1 MSHPLFS
8 LAYLP
13 LAAALFLTACS
24 GGPGVN
30 SSVISAATTRGVPAA
45 TTSKMQA
52 AGRLD
57 FNDLQN
63 LVSRG
68 VPSQTVMAYLN
79 SVEEV
84 AHLTPEQLAALK
96 SEGADSQLIAYL
108 EGSQNYYA
116 RSSGSL
122 VRPAS
127 TRAPAGSA
135 TNSPLYQ
142 SEQPFAYNEPAI
154 DGFYDSGYEESLY
167 SPFSF
172 N

>member
-1 MSHPLFS
+1 MRPYHFSPLS
-8 LAYLP
+8 LSL
-13 LAAALFLTACS
+13 LAVLLLSACS

-30 SSVISAATTRGVPAA
+30 SSVISAATSRGVASS

-57 FNDLQN
+57 FTDLQH
-63 LVSRG
+63 LVTRG
-68 VPSQTVMAYLN
+68 VPSSTILAYLN

-84 AHLTPEQLAALK
+84 IHLSPSQLDALK
-96 SEGADSQLIAYL
+96 SEGADSQLLAYL
-108 EGSQNYYA
+108 EGAQNYYGRSAGPVA
-116 RSSGSL
+116 RA
-122 VRPAS
+122 AS
-127 TRAPAGSA
+127 TSAPAGSA

-142 SEQPFAYNEPAI
+142 NEQPFAYNEPAV